1 MSLVKIEKNGQ
12 LTLPPALLSRLG
24 LATGAMVDARVRAA
38 SIVLTP
44 KAAIDPSAFP
54 TADDEYTPRQRRIVD
69 ARLAESAADVKEK
82 RTFGPFDTAQEAIA
96 SMKAQLRHAA
106 ATKKAKRL
114 R

>member
-1 MSLVKIEKNGQ
+1 MSLIKIEENGQ

-24 LATGAMVDARVRAA
+24 LATGALVEARVHAA

-44 KAAIDPSAFP
+44 QAAIDPSACP
-54 TADDEYTPRQRRIVD
+54 TADDEYTPRQRRVVD
-69 ARLAESAADVKEK
+69 ARLIESAADVKEK

-96 SMKAQLRHAA
+96 SMKVHLRQEA
-106 ATKKAKRL
+106 ATKKVKRV

>member
-1 MSLVKIEKNGQ
+1 MFLIKIDKNGQ

-24 LATGAMVDARVRAA
+24 LATGAVVEARVRAA

-44 KAAIDPSAFP
+44 KAAIDLSAFP

-69 ARLAESAADVKEK
+69 ARLAESAADLKEK
-82 RTFGPFDTAQEAIA
+82 RTFGPFDTSQEASA
-96 SMKAQLRHAA
+96 SRKAQLRRAA
-106 ATKKAKRL
+106 APKKAKRL